1 MITSKGTYPIRHWSW
16 AQPHIWP
23 ISDHAYKHKGT
34 WSSIIWSSH
43 DSYRN
48 EPVYC
53 VIPMT

>member
-53 VIPMT
+53 V